1 MPVIAL
7 KLIDKYDAYVGRYA
21 YLCGNENRERIDFVS
36 IIMAKELIRVPRVLG
51 ESYNS
56 VLIERLYEA
65 GGNVML
71 DLIIYLGSYHL
82 KDLFGTS
89 WFSVEDF
96 CRKMGYDRTNLQ
108 RKLDSRQLSAMFGKN
123 MQPEYVCTD
132 TAGQRISHPI
142 ETVFEAALYKLGLE
156 NLCYPTIGEDG
167 RTSYNFVQI
176 LKRFD
181 IMTDFKTKKSTK
193 RLYSAVVSPE
203 IKNFMFSLYNLL
215 ELQDYRSL
223 PSRYRYFYLELSKM
237 VYLIK
242 YKTTKNKAPFYVL
255 TVDQLAKKLGIEI
268 AEPKDRKKKVASILK
283 KMNTYLK
290 YTNFNFSFVKG
301 DHERWA
307 YTVLFSFPRHTL
319 HCFDE
324 GQYAVVVKKFYK
336 NLLGLYVEIAY
347 PDTDMAVRRKKIKEV
362 EEDAGLYKEFLLWA
376 NSPESVEKKKQIY
389 ISDFVAVFGR
399 FPEGWAQ
406 EELESANGTE
416 VAPAPEEF
424 ISPETDGAVNMDDP
438 AV

>member
-1 MPVIAL
+1 
-7 KLIDKYDAYVGRYA
+7 
-21 YLCGNENRERIDFVS
+21 VS
-36 IIMAKELIRVPRVLG
+36 PGCLG
-51 ESYNS
+51 KSYNS

-65 GGNVML
+65 GGNAML

-203 IKNFMFSLYNLL
+203 IK
-215 ELQDYRSL
+215 
-223 PSRYRYFYLELSKM
+223 
-237 VYLIK
+237 IH
-242 YKTTKNKAPFYVL
+242 VL
-255 TVDQLAKKLGIEI
+255 AL
-268 AEPKDRKKKVASILK
+268 
-283 KMNTYLK
+283 
-290 YTNFNFSFVKG
+290 
-301 DHERWA
+301 
-307 YTVLFSFPRHTL
+307 
-319 HCFDE
+319 
-324 GQYAVVVKKFYK
+324 
-336 NLLGLYVEIAY
+336 
-347 PDTDMAVRRKKIKEV
+347 
-362 EEDAGLYKEFLLWA
+362 
-376 NSPESVEKKKQIY
+376 
-389 ISDFVAVFGR
+389 
-399 FPEGWAQ
+399 
-406 EELESANGTE
+406 
-416 VAPAPEEF
+416 
-424 ISPETDGAVNMDDP
+424 
-438 AV
+438 

>member
-1 MPVIAL
+1 
-7 KLIDKYDAYVGRYA
+7 
-21 YLCGNENRERIDFVS
+21 
-36 IIMAKELIRVPRVLG
+36 
-51 ESYNS
+51 
-56 VLIERLYEA
+56 
-65 GGNVML
+65 ML

-108 RKLDSRQLSAMFGKN
+108 RKLDSRQLAAMFGKN

-142 ETVFEAALYKLGLE
+142 ETVFEAALYRLGVE
-156 NLCYPTIGEDG
+156 NLCYPTIGDDG

-242 YKTTKNKAPFYVL
+242 YKTAKNEAPFYVANSRS
-255 TVDQLAKKLGIEI
+255 TGQKARHRDCRTQGPEKRRI
-268 AEPKDRKKKVASILK
+268 ASILK
-283 KMNTYLK
+283 KMNAYLK

-319 HCFDE
+319 HYFDE
-324 GQYAVVVKKFYK
+324 
-336 NLLGLYVEIAY
+336 
-347 PDTDMAVRRKKIKEV
+347 
-362 EEDAGLYKEFLLWA
+362 
-376 NSPESVEKKKQIY
+376 
-389 ISDFVAVFGR
+389 
-399 FPEGWAQ
+399 
-406 EELESANGTE
+406 
-416 VAPAPEEF
+416 
-424 ISPETDGAVNMDDP
+424 
-438 AV
+438 

>member
-1 MPVIAL
+1 
-7 KLIDKYDAYVGRYA
+7 
-21 YLCGNENRERIDFVS
+21 
-36 IIMAKELIRVPRVLG
+36 MAKELIRVPRVLG

-108 RKLDSRQLSAMFGKN
+108 RKLDSRQLAAMFGKN

-223 PSRYRYFYLELSKM
+223 PLPLFLSGTFQDG
-237 VYLIK
+237 L
-242 YKTTKNKAPFYVL
+242 P
-255 TVDQLAKKLGIEI
+255 DQ
-268 AEPKDRKKKVASILK
+268 V
-283 KMNTYLK
+283 
-290 YTNFNFSFVKG
+290 
-301 DHERWA
+301 
-307 YTVLFSFPRHTL
+307 
-319 HCFDE
+319 
-324 GQYAVVVKKFYK
+324 
-336 NLLGLYVEIAY
+336 
-347 PDTDMAVRRKKIKEV
+347 
-362 EEDAGLYKEFLLWA
+362 
-376 NSPESVEKKKQIY
+376 
-389 ISDFVAVFGR
+389 
-399 FPEGWAQ
+399 
-406 EELESANGTE
+406 
-416 VAPAPEEF
+416 
-424 ISPETDGAVNMDDP
+424 
-438 AV
+438 

>member
-1 MPVIAL
+1 
-7 KLIDKYDAYVGRYA
+7 
-21 YLCGNENRERIDFVS
+21 
-36 IIMAKELIRVPRVLG
+36 MAKELIRVPRVLG

-108 RKLDSRQLSAMFGKN
+108 RKLDSRQLAAMFGKN

-203 IKNFMFSLYNLL
+203 IKNFMFSLYN
-215 ELQDYRSL
+215 
-223 PSRYRYFYLELSKM
+223 PSWNFR
-237 VYLIK
+237 I
-242 YKTTKNKAPFYVL
+242 
-255 TVDQLAKKLGIEI
+255 TVACPAVTAI
-268 AEPKDRKKKVASILK
+268 SIW
-283 KMNTYLK
+283 N
-290 YTNFNFSFVKG
+290 
-301 DHERWA
+301 
-307 YTVLFSFPRHTL
+307 FPRWFT
-319 HCFDE
+319 
-324 GQYAVVVKKFYK
+324 
-336 NLLGLYVEIAY
+336 
-347 PDTDMAVRRKKIKEV
+347 
-362 EEDAGLYKEFLLWA
+362 
-376 NSPESVEKKKQIY
+376 
-389 ISDFVAVFGR
+389 
-399 FPEGWAQ
+399 
-406 EELESANGTE
+406 
-416 VAPAPEEF
+416 
-424 ISPETDGAVNMDDP
+424 
-438 AV
+438 

>member
-1 MPVIAL
+1 MPVIPL

-242 YKTTKNKAPFYVL
+242 YKTTKNKAPFL
-255 TVDQLAKKLGIEI
+255 CADS
-268 AEPKDRKKKVASILK
+268 RS
-283 KMNTYLK
+283 
-290 YTNFNFSFVKG
+290 
-301 DHERWA
+301 
-307 YTVLFSFPRHTL
+307 
-319 HCFDE
+319 
-324 GQYAVVVKKFYK
+324 
-336 NLLGLYVEIAY
+336 
-347 PDTDMAVRRKKIKEV
+347 
-362 EEDAGLYKEFLLWA
+362 AG
-376 NSPESVEKKKQIY
+376 
-389 ISDFVAVFGR
+389 
-399 FPEGWAQ
+399 
-406 EELESANGTE
+406 
-416 VAPAPEEF
+416 
-424 ISPETDGAVNMDDP
+424 
-438 AV
+438 